1 MKICKNCNIEYETGN
16 FCKKCGSE
24 LVEKEEQQELVCSE
38 CGMSLSSDFLFCP
51 KCGTKVGDG
60 NKSVSSESWQEVKK
74 FTEELLLQIINVC
87 EFKNSTMRK
96 KEPVMTTILSHD
108 QGLGKRL
115 LNGYNISVD
124 KNALQECKTYGDLVN
139 LIIRNKASAEN
150 KSVPAEFGQEEKKQI
165 GVSSNDDEYIKSEI
179 RKFIADFYHRDYD
192 KVKTYV
198 LLRDIGCDNV
208 SKLSWELQR
217 SFGIT
222 IPEEY
227 DNKFRTVG
235 DVCFAMDSLL
245 KKN

>member
-24 LVEKEEQQELVCSE
+24 LVEKEEQQEFVCSE

-51 KCGTKVGDG
+51 KCGTKVGD
-60 NKSVSSESWQEVKK
+60 
-74 FTEELLLQIINVC
+74 
-87 EFKNSTMRK
+87 
-96 KEPVMTTILSHD
+96 
-108 QGLGKRL
+108 
-115 LNGYNISVD
+115 
-124 KNALQECKTYGDLVN
+124 
-139 LIIRNKASAEN
+139 EN
-150 KSVPAEFGQEEKKQI
+150 KSVPAEFRQEEKKQI

-227 DNKFRTVG
+227 DKKFRTVG